1 MGVDMGVKVSDVRRR
16 GRVGALV
23 GGIAAMVALTAAS
36 QASAALTVQDLEHGA
51 SADGLAQALAGQGVT
66 ISNVTHS
73 GAARSAG
80 TFGGGDGIV
89 GFGGGVVLGSGK
101 VQTVAGDDP
110 CSRGVEGPNQ
120 CYEDAGSGGGPEGN
134 TNSTSFGTPGD
145 PQLTELSL
153 ATGGAETFDASILE
167 FDFVPAGTQAT
178 FSYVFASDEYS
189 DYSNTSLNDVFG
201 FFVNNTNCATVPGT
215 NEPVTV
221 NTINNGN
228 DVGGD
233 PTPHNPQFFID
244 NVRPNPT
251 VDTEMDG
258 LTTVFTCTAT
268 VNAGQTNHMKLA
280 VADAGDEAFDA
291 SVFIQ
296 AGSLTSAPSGLVL
309 DVTGRKNQKIIGPQ
323 LKPTGRAKND
333 PGKVLSVKVTCQNS
347 PCNTTVKGT
356 VKVGG
361 AKLKLESEKVSLQP
375 NETVRVRL
383 SASKNQVARL
393 KGNLKDGVSGKAT
406 ITGKATAPNGDTD
419 NDRFKV
425 KLRGR

>member
-1 MGVDMGVKVSDVRRR
+1 VDMGMRVNEARRR

-23 GGIAAMVALTAAS
+23 GGIAAMTALVGAS
-36 QASAALTVQDLEHGA
+36 HATAALTVQDLEHGA
-51 SADGLAQALAGQGVT
+51 TADGLAQALAGQGVT
-66 ISNVTHS
+66 ISNVVQT
-73 GAARSAG
+73 GAPRSAG

-101 VQTVAGDDP
+101 VQTVAGDAP

-120 CYEDAGSGGGPEGN
+120 CYEDAGSGGGPEGVS
-134 TNSTSFGTPGD
+134 NSTVFDTPGD
-145 PQLTELSL
+145 AQLTELSQ
-153 ATGGAETFDASILE
+153 AFGGGQTFDASILE
-167 FDFVPAGTQAT
+167 FDFVPSGTQVT
-178 FSYVFASDEYS
+178 FNYVFSSDEYS
-189 DYSNTSLNDVFG
+189 DFSNTSVNDVFG
-201 FFVNNTNCATVPGT
+201 FFVNNANCATVPGT

-251 VDTEMDG
+251 LDTEMDG
-258 LTTVFTCTAT
+258 LTTVFTCTAA

-280 VADAGDEAFDA
+280 VADAGDDIFDA
-291 SVFIQ
+291 GVFIQ
-296 AGSLTSAPSGLVL
+296 AGSLTSPPSSGLVL
-309 DVTGRKNQKIIGPQ
+309 DVRGRKNQKIIGPQ
-323 LKPTGRAKND
+323 VKPAGKAKNNA
-333 PGKVLSVKVTCQNS
+333 GKVLSVKVTCENS

-361 AKLKLESEKVSLQP
+361 AKLKLDSKKVSLQA
-375 NETVRVRL
+375 NETARVRL

-393 KGNLKDGVSGKAT
+393 KGDLKDGERGKAT
-406 ITGKATAPNGDTD
+406 ITGKATAPNGDID
-419 NDRFKV
+419 SDRFKV